1 MAARNKWGLKVTQN
15 RSKAALFRN
24 NMDAVKGWIIEGY
37 GLEAISEKLRDEYG
51 VELSVEALRTY
62 IRREFRCGPRELRER
77 FSHEKKN
84 TVEQVTARGSV
95 GTDQESSGAKNID
108 QLGTAAAEADLN
120 TLLDAESRNNAVNNY
135 FGRKPK

>member
-24 NMDAVKGWIIEGY
+24 NMDAVKGWIIDGY
-37 GLEAISEKLRDEYG
+37 GLEAISEKLRDEHH

-84 TVEQVTARGSV
+84 TVEPVTERPSADAG
-95 GTDQESSGAKNID
+95 QESSSGKNID
-108 QLGTAAAEADLN
+108 QLGTATPDADLN
-120 TLLDAESRNNAVNNY
+120 TLLDAGSRNNAVNNY